1 MSDGG
6 QSKTD
11 FEDLCIDVER
21 FNMYMVYSRGHHSH
35 QVAVAWRRRPVH
47 KDKDEVGKDALFRV
61 RVTLRSAV
69 FLLNNCHHH
78 TMTIQVASV

>member
-47 KDKDEVGKDALFRV
+47 KDKDEVRKDALSRFASPCAV
-61 RVTLRSAV
+61 RSFCSTTAIITR
-69 FLLNNCHHH
+69 
-78 TMTIQVASV
+78 